1 MMAFLCGGIEYAP
14 EGGRAWRSRLRTWV
28 EENLNHHVYDPA
40 QEGLRALGEEEWAKL
55 AALKA
60 TDLDRFRKVMHTL
73 ISHEL
78 DVVANRTDYVI
89 VNWDEPAAQ
98 GGESAAL
105 VTAAHRK
112 GIPVYFV
119 TEIPIEQIGGW
130 VVGCTTKILS
140 SFEELKS
147 FLTATYISEVRQRA
161 FWGARQA

>member
-1 MMAFLCGGIEYAP
+1 MMAFLCGGMEYAP
-14 EGGRAWRSRLRTWV
+14 EGGRAWRSRLRVWL
-28 EENLNHHVYDPA
+28 EENLNHTVYDPA
-40 QEGLRALGEEEWAKL
+40 VEGRRALGEEESAKL
-55 AALKA
+55 ATLKV
-60 TDLDRFRKVMHTL
+60 TDLDRFRKVMHML
-73 ISHEL
+73 ISHDL
-78 DVVANRTDYVI
+78 DVISNRTDYVV

-119 TEIPIEQIGGW
+119 TEIPIDQIGGW

-147 FLTATYISEVRQRA
+147 FLTATYISDVRQRA
-161 FWGARQA
+161 FWGVR